1 MCYNLFMKKKTA
13 IPKIL
18 TSVRIS
24 PEAKRLMA
32 ELSRKLSISQSSILE
47 IAIREKAQREGVK

>member
-1 MCYNLFMKKKTA
+1 MRKQKPVL
-13 IPKIL
+13 PKVL

-32 ELSRKLSISQSSILE
+32 ELSRFLSISQSSVLE
-47 IAIREKAQREGVK
+47 IAIREKAQREGLKQL